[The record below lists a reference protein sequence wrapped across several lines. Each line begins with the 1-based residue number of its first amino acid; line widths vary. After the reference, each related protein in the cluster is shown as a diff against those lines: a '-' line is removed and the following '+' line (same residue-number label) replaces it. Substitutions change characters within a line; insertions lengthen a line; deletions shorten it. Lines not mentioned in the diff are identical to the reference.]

1 MTIELELQKAID
13 VIKAHSKSLALVADL
28 GGERMLTIAEGM
40 NSDIEHNIVELVRS
54 LTANAP
60 DPETSRIR
68 YAVLLNLMLKS
79 EWEGELIY
87 EDKEA

>member
-13 VIKAHSKSLALVADL
+13 VIKAHSKSLALVADV
-28 GGERMLTIAEGM
+28 GGELLAVANGM
-40 NSDIEHNIVELVRS
+40 NSDVERNIVELVRH

-68 YAVLLNLMLKS
+68 YAVLLNVMLRS

-87 EDKEA
+87 EDKEG